1 MEQEYLSGFGEVLL
15 FLVAGTVFILVTL
28 LVSRFVRPN
37 RPNPEKLTTYES
49 GEEPVGSPH
58 TQFNIRF
65 YVVALIFLLFEVEI
79 VFLFP
84 WSTVFAKKAWISQ
97 TNGQW
102 GWFAMIEM
110 LVFILILALGLAYAW
125 VNGFL
130 DWAKPDPKPTIVNSP
145 VPKALYTLLNKIY
158 EGKSATRKETDQTS
172 TDIPKA

>member
-1 MEQEYLSGFGEVLL
+1 MQQGYLSAFGEILL
-15 FLVAGTVFILVTL
+15 YLVAGILFILITF

-49 GEEPVGSPH
+49 GEEPIGSPF

-84 WSTVFAKKAWISQ
+84 WSTIFAKKEWIEQ

-102 GWFAMIEM
+102 GWFSMLEM
-110 LVFILILALGLAYAW
+110 LLFIVILALGLAYAW

-130 DWAKPDPKPTIVNSP
+130 DWVKPNPKPTETNSP
-145 VPKALYTLLNKIY
+145 VPKELYSQLNKKY
-158 EGKSATRKETDQTS
+158 ETQPKQEIKS
-172 TDIPKA
+172 

>member
-1 MEQEYLSGFGEVLL
+1 MEQGYLSAFGEILL
-15 FLVAGTVFILVTL
+15 FLVGGSLFVLTTF
-28 LVSRFVRPN
+28 LVSRLIRPN

-49 GEEPVGSPH
+49 GEEPVGSPY

-84 WSTVFAKKAWISQ
+84 WSTVFAKKEFIEQ

-102 GWFAMIEM
+102 GWFTLLEMI
-110 LVFILILALGLAYAW
+110 VFILVLALGLAYVW

-130 DWAKPDPKPTIVNSP
+130 DWVKPDPKPTQINSP
-145 VPKALYTLLNKIY
+145 VPRELYSQVNQKYQGRIKTK
-158 EGKSATRKETDQTS
+158 KE
-172 TDIPKA
+172 